1 MDLEKI
7 IRTVPDFPKKG
18 IYFKDL
24 TPIWEDNNAVKY
36 IVKKFVEF
44 SSTKNITH
52 VVGIESRGFILGSL
66 LANEL
71 GIGFVPIRKK
81 GKLPGKTFSQEY
93 KLEYGKDS
101 MEIHIDALKKGDQV
115 ILHDDVLATGGTL
128 EAALKL
134 INQTGATV
142 AGICLVVE
150 LAFLNGGKK
159 VENYELLSLV
169 KYFQE
174 N

>member
-24 TPIWEDNNAVKY
+24 TPIWEDNKAVKY

-169 KYFQE
+169 KYFQ
-174 N
+174 

>member
-81 GKLPGKTFSQEY
+81 GKLPGKTFSHEY

>member
-24 TPIWEDNNAVKY
+24 TPIWEDNKAVKY

-44 SSTKNITH
+44 SSKKNITH

-101 MEIHIDALKKGDQV
+101 MEIQIDALKKGDQV

-169 KYFQE
+169 KYFQ
-174 N
+174 

>member
-24 TPIWEDNNAVKY
+24 TPIWEDNKAVKY

-101 MEIHIDALKKGDQV
+101 LEIHIDALKKGDQV

-169 KYFQE
+169 KYF
-174 N
+174 

>member
-24 TPIWEDNNAVKY
+24 TPIWEDNKAVKY

-52 VVGIESRGFILGSL
+52 VVGIESRGFILASL

-81 GKLPGKTFSQEY
+81 GKLPGKTFSQGY

-159 VENYELLSLV
+159 VENYKLLSLV